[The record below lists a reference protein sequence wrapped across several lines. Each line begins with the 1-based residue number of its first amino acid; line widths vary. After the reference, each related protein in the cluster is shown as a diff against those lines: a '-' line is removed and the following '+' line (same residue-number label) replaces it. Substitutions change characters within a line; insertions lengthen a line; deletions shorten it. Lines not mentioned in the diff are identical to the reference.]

1 MTTLT
6 AHIMDIAVAVLA
18 FFIISC
24 IIKGKLLAVQ
34 KLYLFSA
41 ICLLIWLIAINGM
54 TITNSLGSL
63 QVLDAIT
70 CSCSALMVVTILMT
84 SITYTKNL
92 MKIPRCYWLIYVL
105 PVFTSLI
112 VFTNPLHHLFYKH
125 FSIYASEVRFG
136 PLFILS
142 GGQYYI
148 YCILSVF
155 IMMRYGF
162 RNRHRRVFGQ
172 VSLYIGGLL
181 APLAVNVLVTL
192 KIVYLS
198 IAATPI
204 AFLFT
209 IVCHGIAVYY
219 LNFLNIKPLA
229 LQNMVDNISEGYVIL
244 SADSCIIYSNAV
256 FDDIF
261 GTSYQMSVNSYLNV
275 IVDELEERKKNVIYN
290 LLNFFD
296 VCKQSIHAISYEQA
310 VLGDKGKI
318 YYSVELTPILQ
329 KYRLIGVVAM
339 FRDVTSLKEEMKR
352 KQQNL
357 SRAMERERLISLGQM
372 IGSISHN
379 LKTPIM
385 AISGDVKAL
394 DNLVKEYYDSIGDP
408 EVTLE
413 DHQEIAGEMKEWLGK
428 IQECCSYMSD
438 IITTVKGMA
447 TNLSTSS
454 ESEFTVEEAL
464 KRVQMFL
471 KGKLFK
477 NGCHLMIKDELPENT
492 VIRGDVNNLVQV
504 LNNLVDNACDAME
517 EHGGN
522 IILTAV
528 KEEKEVILSVRD
540 SGPGISETVGRK
552 LFRSMYT
559 TKGIKGTGLGLYSS
573 EEIVR
578 GKFGGKMWF
587 ENNQEGGATF
597 YAAIPMEGE

>member
-1 MTTLT
+1 
-6 AHIMDIAVAVLA
+6 
-18 FFIISC
+18 
-24 IIKGKLLAVQ
+24 
-34 KLYLFSA
+34 
-41 ICLLIWLIAINGM
+41 
-54 TITNSLGSL
+54 
-63 QVLDAIT
+63 
-70 CSCSALMVVTILMT
+70 
-84 SITYTKNL
+84 
-92 MKIPRCYWLIYVL
+92 
-105 PVFTSLI
+105 
-112 VFTNPLHHLFYKH
+112 
-125 FSIYASEVRFG
+125 
-136 PLFILS
+136 
-142 GGQYYI
+142 
-148 YCILSVF
+148 
-155 IMMRYGF
+155 
-162 RNRHRRVFGQ
+162 
-172 VSLYIGGLL
+172 
-181 APLAVNVLVTL
+181 
-192 KIVYLS
+192 
-198 IAATPI
+198 
-204 AFLFT
+204 
-209 IVCHGIAVYY
+209 
-219 LNFLNIKPLA
+219 
-229 LQNMVDNISEGYVIL
+229 
-244 SADSCIIYSNAV
+244 
-256 FDDIF
+256 
-261 GTSYQMSVNSYLNV
+261 
-275 IVDELEERKKNVIYN
+275 
-290 LLNFFD
+290 
-296 VCKQSIHAISYEQA
+296 
-310 VLGDKGKI
+310 
-318 YYSVELTPILQ
+318 
-329 KYRLIGVVAM
+329 M